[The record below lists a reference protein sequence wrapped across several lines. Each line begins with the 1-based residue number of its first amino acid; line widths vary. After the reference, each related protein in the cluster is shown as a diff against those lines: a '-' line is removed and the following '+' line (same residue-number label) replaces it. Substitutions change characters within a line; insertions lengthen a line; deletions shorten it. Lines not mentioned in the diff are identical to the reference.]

1 MNLKRI
7 LDISTRTATSK
18 RKAHD
23 NPPKKIDFQE
33 WKILHSVILD
43 YIPDFYYRLKI
54 ENKLSDIKYD
64 LCLMY
69 RFGFRPME
77 IANLMGID
85 KSTVTTM
92 RHRIYKEI
100 FGKTDEADEFVEFV
114 MSIS

>member
-1 MNLKRI
+1 
-7 LDISTRTATSK
+7 
-18 RKAHD
+18 
-23 NPPKKIDFQE
+23 
-33 WKILHSVILD
+33 
-43 YIPDFYYRLKI
+43 
-54 ENKLSDIKYD
+54 
-64 LCLMY
+64 MY

-100 FGKTDEADEFVEFV
+100 FGKTDEADEFVDFV